1 MKQNLTDRL
10 IQSIRPDGPRLTIAD
25 TTVQGLEIRVT
36 EKGVK
41 TFAVRFRVNG
51 SRGRETIGTYPAVT
65 LAKARKRA
73 LSILARAADGDDPRQ
88 KDVSNMTVGQLAS
101 EYVEVYATKNQKS
114 WKETKRLLEKH
125 VAAQIGNLKIAD
137 LRRGDIVGLMDRLQ
151 NDGLTTQVNRVQ
163 TKLKEIL
170 NWAVDRGYIQASPA
184 AGMNRPIKE
193 ISRDRL
199 LAPDELRA
207 LWKVI
212 ETLSEPSKSM
222 LKTLLLTGQRRDEVR
237 LMQWSEI
244 NFEEAVWVIPAE
256 RTKPKRIQVVP
267 LSAAMV
273 ELLRN
278 QQTGE
283 LMAKAGYVFTVN
295 GDKPYAGHKRL
306 KQRLDELSGVTGW
319 IFHDLRR
326 TVASGMAELKIPE
339 EVVRRILN
347 HATKGITAVYNRH
360 DYLDEKREALN
371 AWAERLE
378 VIVNE
383 GHDAPNVVEFRSE

>member
-1 MKQNLTDRL
+1 VKQNLTDRL
-10 IQSIRPDGPRLTIAD
+10 IQSIKPDGSRLTIAD
-25 TTVQGLEIRVT
+25 TTVQGLELRVT
-36 EKGVK
+36 KKGVK
-41 TFAVRFRVNG
+41 TFAVRFRVNR
-51 SRGRETIGTYPAVT
+51 SRGRETIGTYPAVPLT
-65 LAKARKRA
+65 KARKAA

-88 KDVSNMTVGQLAS
+88 KDVSNMTVGELAS
-101 EYVEVYATKNQKS
+101 DYVEVYAKKNQKS

-125 VAAQIGNLKIAD
+125 VIATIGKLEIAN
-137 LRRGDIVGLMDRLQ
+137 LRRSDIAGLMDQLQ

-170 NWAVDRGYIQASPA
+170 NWAVDRGYLQASPA
-184 AGMNRPIKE
+184 AGMKRPIKE
-193 ISRDRL
+193 ISRDRV

-212 ETLSEPSKSM
+212 ETLSDPSKSM
-222 LKTLLLTGQRRDEVR
+222 LKALFLTGQRRDEVR
-237 LMQWSEI
+237 LMRWSEI
-244 NFEEAVWVIPAE
+244 NFDEAVWVIPAE
-256 RTKPKRIQVVP
+256 RTKPKRTQVVP
-267 LSAAMV
+267 LSAPMV

-283 LMAKAGYVFTVN
+283 LMVKDRYVFTVN
-295 GDKPYAGHKRL
+295 GDKPYAGQKRL
-306 KQRLDELSGVTGW
+306 KQRVDELSGVTGW

-326 TVASGMAELKIPE
+326 TIASGTPQLKTPE

-347 HATKGITAVYNRH
+347 HASRGVTAVYNRY
-360 DYLDEKREALN
+360 DYLEEKRAALD